1 MLPFEH
7 LEKSNTIDN
16 LWIYILTLAKKGP
29 IYAYKAKKD
38 IERNFCFKTGTV
50 SIYRVLYRLEVDGFV
65 KSDIVNRRRIY
76 KITEKGKEELK
87 KAKDFY
93 QMIIDNL

>member
-7 LEKSNTIDN
+7 LKKSNTIDN
-16 LWIYILTLAKKGP
+16 LWTYILTLAKEGP

-38 IERNFCFKTGTV
+38 IEKNFCFKTGTV
-50 SIYRVLYRLEVDGFV
+50 SVYRVLYRLEVDGFV
-65 KSDIVNRRRIY
+65 KSDIVKRRRIY

-87 KAKDFY
+87 KAKNFY
-93 QMIIDNL
+93 QKIIGNL

>member
-1 MLPFEH
+1 MLPFKH

-38 IERNFCFKTGTV
+38 IERNFHFKTGTV
-50 SIYRVLYRLEVDGFV
+50 SAYRVLYRLEIDGFV

-76 KITEKGKEELK
+76 KITAEGKKELK
-87 KAKDFY
+87 RAKNFY
-93 QMIIDNL
+93 QKIIDSL